1 MKAVGFGVQRW
12 AGAGAFSDVT
22 NEANVSDGE
31 FTSFV
36 ESHGLRLRRVMV
48 AQFGVDVGGDST
60 DAALGWAWEHRTRLL
75 TMENP
80 GGYLYRVARTQARR
94 SMKHGGSVTLPPEAS
109 SDTRL
114 NDSAGA
120 ESGTPD
126 LASALRA
133 LPHRQ
138 RVAVLMVHAYGWT
151 PQELSEMT
159 GVPAATVRSHL
170 RRGLIALRHVLAKGD
185 DR

>member
-12 AGAGAFSDVT
+12 AGAGAFGDVT
-22 NEANVSDGE
+22 TEANVSDGE

-48 AQFGVDVGGDST
+48 AQFGVDVGGDS
-60 DAALGWAWEHRTRLL
+60 
-75 TMENP
+75 
-80 GGYLYRVARTQARR
+80 
-94 SMKHGGSVTLPPEAS
+94 
-109 SDTRL
+109 
-114 NDSAGA
+114 AGA

-138 RVAVLMVHAYGWT
+138 RVAVLMVYAYGWT
-151 PQELSEMT
+151 PQELGQMT

-170 RRGLIALRHVLAKGD
+170 RRGLIALRHALAKGD

>member
-1 MKAVGFGVQRW
+1 VQRW
-12 AGAGAFSDVT
+12 TGAAAFSDVT
-22 NEANVSDGE
+22 TEANVSDDE

-60 DAALGWAWEHRTRLL
+60 DAALGWAWEHRARLL
-75 TMENP
+75 TMDNP

-109 SDTRL
+109 TVGHHSE
-114 NDSAGA
+114 AVAA
-120 ESGTPD
+120 ESGLPD
-126 LASALRA
+126 LASALRD

-138 RVAVLMVHAYGWT
+138 RTAVLMVHAYGWT

-170 RRGLIALRHVLAKGD
+170 RRGLIALRHALAKGD